1 MRCTSSCG
9 ALQVF
14 NVVPTLLEVTLVA
27 GILAYKCGP
36 SFAILTGATLTA
48 YTAFTFAITSVS
60 WAGRCT
66 CRLLNPPACLPCSL
80 PVGAPALLPVVP
92 VNRHGTVQQGVACK
106 HEACCHCMQ
115 GSVYHAQHLSGSP
128 CQS

>member
-1 MRCTSSCG
+1 MRGAYEFG

-60 WAGRCT
+60 SAGHPT
-66 CRLLNPPACLPCSL
+66 CRLLNLPA
-80 PVGAPALLPVVP
+80 
-92 VNRHGTVQQGVACK
+92 
-106 HEACCHCMQ
+106 
-115 GSVYHAQHLSGSP
+115 
-128 CQS
+128 

>member
-1 MRCTSSCG
+1 MPNPITATLRAEAVTVRGAYEFG

-60 WAGRCT
+60 SAGHPT
-66 CRLLNPPACLPCSL
+66 CRLLNLPA
-80 PVGAPALLPVVP
+80 
-92 VNRHGTVQQGVACK
+92 
-106 HEACCHCMQ
+106 
-115 GSVYHAQHLSGSP
+115 
-128 CQS
+128 

>member
-1 MRCTSSCG
+1 MLRAEAVIVGGTYECA

-60 WAGRCT
+60 SANQPT
-66 CRLLNPPACLPCSL
+66 CRLLNLLAWSPCSL
-80 PVGAPALLPVVP
+80 HVGASPLLLSELP
-92 VNRHGTVQQGVACK
+92 GKAWQLQQSTCK
-106 HEACCHCMQ
+106 HHDSMLPW
-115 GSVYHAQHLSGSP
+115 HARWLL
-128 CQS
+128 